1 MQRFIFSL
9 GVALMV
15 LLMASNWASL
25 RAEERVVHFFQVN
38 ALTGQAG
45 SYGTRS
51 IHGVELAAKH
61 LNDAGGFTDTCGNTY
76 TIKLS
81 VWDMANS
88 REQAIAGLRKAAD
101 DASVL
106 AVLGS
111 TPSTGFAAMEPVA
124 GQVKMPIIAT
134 GSAVPIKKW
143 NPYAFRVTIATPVA
157 APYFLEVFKEKFNPQ
172 RVALLYDITQD
183 ALRAEAELIRDLASQ
198 TGCEIVA
205 FEAFRVTTPT
215 SAPSLPPSRGRLP
228 SGWVSMPPT
237 PKAARSSI

>member
-1 MQRFIFSL
+1 MSPRVAGKCPAWRCTRHSSACPIPAKERDMPQFIFSL
-9 GVALMV
+9 GVALMAS
-15 LLMASNWASL
+15 LMAGNWVPL

-61 LNDAGGFTDTCGNTY
+61 LNDAGGFADTCGNTY

-111 TPSTGFAAMEPVA
+111 TPSPG
-124 GQVKMPIIAT
+124 
-134 GSAVPIKKW
+134 
-143 NPYAFRVTIATPVA
+143 
-157 APYFLEVFKEKFNPQ
+157 
-172 RVALLYDITQD
+172 
-183 ALRAEAELIRDLASQ
+183 
-198 TGCEIVA
+198 
-205 FEAFRVTTPT
+205 
-215 SAPSLPPSRGRLP
+215 LPPWSLWPG
-228 SGWVSMPPT
+228 
-237 PKAARSSI
+237 K